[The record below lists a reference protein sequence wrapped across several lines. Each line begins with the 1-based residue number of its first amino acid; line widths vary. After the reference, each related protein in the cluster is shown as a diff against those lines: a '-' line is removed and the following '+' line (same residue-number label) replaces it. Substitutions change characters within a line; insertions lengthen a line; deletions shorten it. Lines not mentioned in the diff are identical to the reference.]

1 MLGLGSEL
9 PLSGRG
15 RLVALGELD
24 TGDNE
29 ENLFRS
35 DDRQAWRVETGRES
49 GHRVTKEREEG
60 ERTRSRPGR
69 SVAHAAS
76 FCEPQREPV
85 CVALRCFGLGW
96 VELLRCCVAALLRC
110 VTLSGVPV
118 AWRWCCQQEE
128 RDRDRLRR
136 LQNLQLCSS
145 AAPQQPAANTQQS
158 TTATA
163 TEFSSQQ
170 ASSQHAAMSRLVSS
184 VVSCAS

>member
-49 GHRVTKEREEG
+49 GHRVTKEREDG
-60 ERTRSRPGR
+60 ERTRSKPGR

-110 VTLSGVPV
+110 CV
-118 AWRWCCQQEE
+118 A
-128 RDRDRLRR
+128 LR
-136 LQNLQLCSS
+136 
-145 AAPQQPAANTQQS
+145 
-158 TTATA
+158 
-163 TEFSSQQ
+163 
-170 ASSQHAAMSRLVSS
+170 
-184 VVSCAS
+184 